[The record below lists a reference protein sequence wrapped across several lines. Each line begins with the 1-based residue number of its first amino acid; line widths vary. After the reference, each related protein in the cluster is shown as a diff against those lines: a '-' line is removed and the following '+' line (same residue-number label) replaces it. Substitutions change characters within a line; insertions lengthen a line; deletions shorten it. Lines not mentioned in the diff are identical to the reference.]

1 MGINRGPNLR
11 RENLLY
17 GIDNGY
23 GIASNDVSTRFAQGK
38 PTANL
43 APPSLADWGTENT
56 AERISSGNF
65 YKGQPTY
72 NCRTTVGASYQ
83 GIDKTITGLRTAA
96 GSSGTVTMSCWVRNN
111 FSVNVSFYAYIGH
124 DFSST
129 RTIALNSDWQRIQW
143 VVNQSAMNNDYV
155 ELRPYTNDANTYIEM
170 TMPQVE
176 VNVGTATPWT
186 ATSRSTTESLIDLK
200 RTRNISTAN
209 VSFDSDGIVAF
220 DGTNDIVNTGMF
232 VGRNPHTDPFTIEA
246 IVKSDTTSG
255 SHMWLDATN
264 NGTNQRLYC
273 AHAAT
278 GTGNPMGIQGTAWDS
293 SGVSDTD
300 FHHYVIVMDG
310 SVARLYNNSVQH
322 STRNYTSY
330 VLQQIN
336 FGGRG
341 GYYWN
346 GLIPVFKIHNEA
358 LSVKQ
363 IEENFNVYKN
373 RFNI

>member
-38 PTANL
+38 PTTNL
-43 APPSLADWGTENT
+43 APPSLANWGTENT
-56 AERISSGNF
+56 AERIATGNT
-65 YKGQPTY
+65 YKNQPTF
-72 NCRTTVGASYQ
+72 NCRATVGASYQ
-83 GIDKTITGLRTAA
+83 GIDTTITGLRTAA
-96 GSSGTVTMSCWVRNN
+96 GSNGTVTMSCWIRNN
-111 FSVNVSFYAYIGH
+111 FNAEIPFYAYIGH

-129 RTIALNSDWQRIQW
+129 RTIQVNSDWQRLQW
-143 VVNQSAMNNDYV
+143 TVNQSAMNNDYV
-155 ELRPYTNDANTYIEM
+155 ELRPYTNDADTYIEM

-200 RTRNISTAN
+200 RTTNINTAN

-220 DGTNDIVNTGMF
+220 DGTNDIINTGMF
-232 VGRNPHTDPFTIEA
+232 IGRNPHIDPFTIEA

-278 GTGNPMGIQGTAWDS
+278 GTGNPMGIQDTAWSS

-310 SVARLYNNSVQH
+310 SVAKLYNNGVQH
-322 STRNYTSY
+322 STKNYTSY

-336 FGGRG
+336 FGGRA

-346 GLIPVFKIHNEA
+346 GLIPVFKIHNEV